1 MFDVEKI
8 RLQFPILNT
17 KINGKPLV
25 YFDNAAT
32 SQKPQCVIDSQTDFY
47 VNFNAN
53 VNRGM
58 YELSAKANELW
69 QKAHGDVARYINAN
83 NSEVFFNSGATAGL
97 NWVAQT
103 ANNQLLNAGD
113 VVVITQE
120 EHHSNIL
127 PWEVVC
133 QNKQIIIEEIP
144 LKNGLFLDLEYLKFV
159 FRKYGKRVKIVS
171 VTHMSNVLG
180 ELNDIKKIA
189 QIVHENG
196 SILVVDG
203 TQAIVHH
210 KIDVKDLDCDIYIFS
225 GHKIFG
231 PMGIGVVYGKK
242 DVLNSF
248 YPVWQG
254 GEMIDSFSNGKLV
267 LSDIPQRFEAGT
279 PNVVGGV
286 GLATAINWYGKIEGK
301 QEYEKDL
308 SLYFYNLLSQIQ
320 EVKIISSPQ
329 SVGIFTFT
337 VKNIHPHD
345 IASDLNEYGIA
356 IRGGFHCAQPL
367 HEKLGIAGSCRASL
381 SIINTKSEVEYFVNS
396 LKEIIKKY

>member
-1 MFDVEKI
+1 M
-8 RLQFPILNT
+8 
-17 KINGKPLV
+17 
-25 YFDNAAT
+25 
-32 SQKPQCVIDSQTDFY
+32 
-47 VNFNAN
+47 
-53 VNRGM
+53 
-58 YELSAKANELW
+58 
-69 QKAHGDVARYINAN
+69 
-83 NSEVFFNSGATAGL
+83 
-97 NWVAQT
+97 
-103 ANNQLLNAGD
+103 
-113 VVVITQE
+113 
-120 EHHSNIL
+120 
-127 PWEVVC
+127 VC
-133 QNKQIIIEEIP
+133 QNKQIIIEQIP
-144 LKNGLFLDLEYLKFV
+144 LKDGLFLDLEYLKFV

-210 KIDVKDLDCDIYIFS
+210 TIDVKDLDCDIYIFS

-267 LSDIPQRFEAGT
+267 LSDMPQRFEAGT
-279 PNVVGGV
+279 PNVAGGV
-286 GLATAINWYGKIEGK
+286 GLATAVNWYGKIEGK
-301 QEYEKDL
+301 EEYEKDL
-308 SLYFYNLLSQIQ
+308 SLYFYNLLNQMP
-320 EVKIISSPQ
+320 EVKVISSPQ

-367 HEKLGIAGSCRASL
+367 HEKLGITGSCRASI
-381 SIINTKSEVEYFVNS
+381 SIINTKEETGYFITS
-396 LKEIIKKY
+396 LKEIIGKYK